1 MEKELDGDD
10 VILEIS
16 GGAEEKSNSSDPNG
30 EMKDEEIEKQ
40 ESGSFKRYLDPPPL
54 VTIIPPL
61 QSNQDAGLRSRK
73 KEPSFKRSGP
83 STIEIS
89 NTNPVAVMKAEDTTK
104 ISLAQSPYPKPKS
117 RIIEPVTP
125 PITPKTPL
133 LASPGDEDEDDEDV
147 YYTRI
152 LEANRTRK
160 RSKKVKV
167 WFLIEF
173 SLFIC
178 VTVVLI
184 LSTTVDK
191 FKKHIW
197 SLELWKWCV
206 LVLAI
211 FCGRL
216 FSEWFTYSIVFLIE
230 KEFLLKKKVLY
241 FVYSLQKSVRVF
253 IWLGLILL
261 TWGLLINHGV
271 HRSRNT
277 TKVLNYI
284 TRGIASTL
292 VGAAAWVLK
301 TLFVKLLASKF
312 HVKIFFDRIQ
322 ENIFHQYVLQTL
334 SGPPLMGDSES
345 MPPSR
350 QLSFKNSKNESGG
363 QKKEKVV
370 DVQKLQK
377 MKRGKVSAWT
387 MKGLMKIISK
397 SGFSTLSNALDE
409 SEDTAKGNEQK
420 EGTINCESE
429 AQEAG
434 YVIFRNVAKH
444 GHKYIEESDLLRFMR
459 VEDVKKVLPL
469 FEGAV
474 ETGKIKKKIFSNWV
488 VNVYKER
495 KFLALSLNDTKTAIE
510 ELNKLVSGLTLFV
523 LIIVWLL
530 LMGIATTEVLLFI
543 SSQLLLGVFMFG
555 TSAKTAFEAIIFVF
569 VMHPFDVGDRC
580 VVDGVQVVVEEVNI
594 LTTVFLRYDNEKIY
608 YPNSILATKAIS
620 NFNRSPEMSDSV
632 EFDLDVSTSVEN
644 ILALKAK
651 IKAKQAMKV
660 DVFGIDNEGRISNF
674 NLSTGD
680 LIPGLYIDSK
690 PQLWRPKH
698 SVRVREIEDVN
709 KMKMSLYV
717 THTINFQNYDEK
729 SDRRSNLVM
738 ELKNIFEELGIK
750 YHLLPQEVLIRYV
763 GSASPPASTATRLS

>member
-10 VILEIS
+10 VIVEIA
-16 GGAEEKSNSSDPNG
+16 GAEENSNSNDPNG
-30 EMKDEEIEKQ
+30 ETKVDEGTEKQ
-40 ESGSFKRYLDPPPL
+40 ESGSYSFKKYFEPPV
-54 VTIIPPL
+54 VTIQTV
-61 QSNQDAGLRSRK
+61 QSNQDPGLRSRK
-73 KEPSFKRSGP
+73 KVPSFTG
-83 STIEIS
+83 STLEVS
-89 NTNPVAVMKAEDTTK
+89 NTNPVVALKADEDTGRR
-104 ISLAQSPYPKPKS
+104 SLTQSPYPKAKS
-117 RIIEPVTP
+117 RIIEPVIPTNRKLENDKVDTSGSPLDNTNPPKVTP

-133 LASPGDEDEDDEDV
+133 LMSQGEEDDDDDA
-147 YYTRI
+147 YFTKI
-152 LEANRTRK
+152 IEANKTGK
-160 RSKKVKV
+160 RSKKMKV
-167 WFLIEF
+167 WFFIEIG
-173 SLFIC
+173 LFVCI
-178 VTVVLI
+178 TVVLI
-184 LSTTVDK
+184 LSTTMNK
-191 FKKHIW
+191 LNKEIW

-206 LVLAI
+206 LVLVI

-216 FSEWFTYSIVFLIE
+216 FSEWFTNTVVFLIE

-241 FVYSLQKSVRVF
+241 FVYSLQKSVRFF
-253 IWLGLILL
+253 IWIGLILL
-261 TWGLLINHGV
+261 TWGLLISRGV
-271 HRSRNT
+271 HRSRDT

-292 VGAAAWVLK
+292 VGAGAWILK

-345 MPPSR
+345 IPSR
-350 QLSFKNSKNESGG
+350 QLSFKSSKNEKGE
-363 QKKEKVV
+363 QKKENII

-377 MKRGKVSAWT
+377 TKREKVSAWT
-387 MKGLMKIISK
+387 MKGLIKMISK
-397 SGFSTLSNALDE
+397 SGLSTLSNALDQ
-409 SEDTAKGNEQK
+409 SEDAAEQDEEK
-420 EGTINCESE
+420 DGTITCEWE
-429 AQEAG
+429 AQIAG
-434 YVIFRNVAKH
+434 NAIFRNIARH
-444 GHKYIEESDLLRFMR
+444 GHKYIEENDLMRFLSKD
-459 VEDVKKVLPL
+459 DVKKVLPL

-474 ETGKIKKKIFSNWV
+474 ETGRIKKKSFSNWV

-495 KFLALSLNDTKTAIE
+495 KFLALSLKDTKTAIE
-510 ELNKLVSGLTLFV
+510 ELNRLVSGLVLFV

-580 VVDGVQVVVEEVNI
+580 VIDGVQVVVEEVNI

-608 YPNSILATKAIS
+608 YPNSVLATKAIS
-620 NFNRSPEMSDSV
+620 NFNRSPEMTDSV
-632 EFDLDVSTSVEN
+632 EFDLDVSTSMEN

-651 IKAKQAMKV
+651 IKM
-660 DVFGIDNEGRISNF
+660 
-674 NLSTGD
+674 
-680 LIPGLYIDSK
+680 YIDSK

-717 THTINFQNYDEK
+717 THTINFQNYEEK
-729 SDRRSNLVM
+729 SDRRSNLVL

-750 YHLLPQEVLIRYV
+750 YHLLPQEVVIRY
-763 GSASPPASTATRLS
+763 ASPSATRLT

>member
-30 EMKDEEIEKQ
+30 EMKDEGIEKQ

-54 VTIIPPL
+54 VTIIPPV

-73 KEPSFKRSGP
+73 KEPSFKGSGP

-89 NTNPVAVMKAEDTTK
+89 NTNSVAVMKAEDNTK

-271 HRSRNT
+271 PRSRNT

-334 SGPPLMGDSES
+334 SGPPLMEDSES

-594 LTTVFLRYDNEKIY
+594 LTTAFLRYDNEKIY

-651 IKAKQAMKV
+651 IKA
-660 DVFGIDNEGRISNF
+660 
-674 NLSTGD
+674 
-680 LIPGLYIDSK
+680 YIDSK

>member
-1 MEKELDGDD
+1 MEKELDGGD
-10 VILEIS
+10 VIVEIS
-16 GGAEEKSNSSDPNG
+16 GAEEKSNSSDPNG
-30 EMKDEEIEKQ
+30 EMKVEGIQKQ
-40 ESGSFKRYLDPPPL
+40 ESGSVSFKKYLDPPV
-54 VTIIPPL
+54 VTIPVQPV
-61 QSNQDAGLRSRK
+61 QSNQDPGLKSRK
-73 KEPSFKRSGP
+73 KVPSFTG
-83 STIEIS
+83 STVEIP
-89 NTNPVAVMKAEDTTK
+89 NINPVAVLKADEDTNRRP
-104 ISLAQSPYPKPKS
+104 LAQSPYPKAKS
-117 RIIEPVTP
+117 RIIEPVIPINRKVENDKVDTSGVPSEKTDLPKVTP

-133 LASPGDEDEDDEDV
+133 LVSQEEEDDDEDA
-147 YYTRI
+147 YFTKI
-152 LEANRTRK
+152 IQTNQTRK
-160 RSKKVKV
+160 RSKKIKV
-167 WFLIEF
+167 WFFIEI
-173 SLFIC
+173 SLFVCI
-178 VTVVLI
+178 TVVLI
-184 LSTTVDK
+184 LSRTVDK
-191 FKKHIW
+191 LNKEIW
-197 SLELWKWCV
+197 SLKLWKWCV
-206 LVLAI
+206 LVLVI

-216 FSEWFTYSIVFLIE
+216 FSEWFTNTIVFLIE

-261 TWGLLINHGV
+261 TWGLLINRGV
-271 HRSRNT
+271 HRSRDT

-292 VGAAAWVLK
+292 VGAGAWILK

-334 SGPPLMGDSES
+334 SGPPLMEDSES
-345 MPPSR
+345 IPSR
-350 QLSFKNSKNESGG
+350 QLSFKSSKNERGE
-363 QKKEKVV
+363 QKKEKII
-370 DVQKLQK
+370 DVQKLQNT
-377 MKRGKVSAWT
+377 KRGKVSAWT
-387 MKGLMKIISK
+387 MKGLIKIISK
-397 SGFSTLSNALDE
+397 SGLSTLSNALDE
-409 SEDTAKGNEQK
+409 SEDAAERDEEKD
-420 EGTINCESE
+420 GTITCEQE
-429 AQEAG
+429 AQNAG
-434 YVIFRNVAKH
+434 YAIFRNVAKH
-444 GHKYIEESDLLRFMR
+444 GHKYIEENDLLRFMSKD
-459 VEDVKKVLPL
+459 DVKKVLPL

-474 ETGKIKKKIFSNWV
+474 ETGKIKKKSFSNWV

-495 KFLALSLNDTKTAIE
+495 KFLAFSLKDTKTAIE

-580 VVDGVQVVVEEVNI
+580 VIDGVQVVVEEVNI

-651 IKAKQAMKV
+651 IKM
-660 DVFGIDNEGRISNF
+660 
-674 NLSTGD
+674 
-680 LIPGLYIDSK
+680 YIDSK

-709 KMKMSLYV
+709 KMKMCLYV
-717 THTINFQNYDEK
+717 THTINFQNYEEK

-738 ELKNIFEELGIK
+738 ELKNIFEALGIK

-763 GSASPPASTATRLS
+763 GSASPPATTVTRLS

>member
-10 VILEIS
+10 VIVEIS
-16 GGAEEKSNSSDPNG
+16 GGEEKANSSDPNG
-30 EMKDEEIEKQ
+30 ETKVEAVEKQ
-40 ESGSFKRYLDPPPL
+40 ESESGSYSFKKYLDPPPL
-54 VTIIPPL
+54 VAPIPPVV
-61 QSNQDAGLRSRK
+61 QTNQDAGLRPRK
-73 KEPSFKRSGP
+73 KVPSFTGSGP

-89 NTNPVAVMKAEDTTK
+89 NITPVEAVKADADTNR
-104 ISLAQSPYPKPKS
+104 ISLAQSPYPKAKS
-117 RIIEPVTP
+117 RIIEPVAPINRKVESDKVDMDPAEKITNTP
-125 PITPKTPL
+125 KVSTPITPRTPL
-133 LASPGDEDEDDEDV
+133 LMSQGEEDDDDV
-147 YYTRI
+147 YYTRAI
-152 LEANRTRK
+152 EANRTGK

-167 WFLIEF
+167 LFAIEF
-173 SLFIC
+173 SLFVCIM
-178 VTVVLI
+178 VVLI
-184 LSTTVDK
+184 LSLTVNK
-191 FKKHIW
+191 FKKDIW
-197 SLELWKWCV
+197 SLGLWRWCV
-206 LVLAI
+206 LVLAM

-216 FSEWFTYSIVFLIE
+216 LSEWFTNTVVFLIE

-253 IWLGLILL
+253 IWIGLILL

-271 HRSRNT
+271 DRSRDT

-292 VGAAAWVLK
+292 VGAAAWILK
-301 TLFVKLLASKF
+301 TLFVKILASSF

-334 SGPPLMGDSES
+334 SGPPLMEDSES
-345 MPPSR
+345 IPSR
-350 QLSFKNSKNESGG
+350 QLSFKSSKNGKGE

-387 MKGLMKIISK
+387 MRGLMKIINK
-397 SGFSTLSNALDE
+397 SGLSTLSNALDE
-409 SEDTAKGNEQK
+409 SEDAAEGDEQK
-420 EGTINCESE
+420 DGTITCEWE
-429 AQEAG
+429 AQNAG
-434 YVIFRNVAKH
+434 YVIFSNVAKH
-444 GHKYIEESDLLRFMR
+444 GHKYIEENDLLRFMSK
-459 VEDVKKVLPL
+459 DDLKKVLPL

-474 ETGKIKKKIFSNWV
+474 ETGKIKKKAFSNWV
-488 VNVYKER
+488 VSVYKER

-608 YPNSILATKAIS
+608 YPNAILATKAIS
-620 NFNRSPEMSDSV
+620 NFNRSPEMADSV
-632 EFDLDVSTSVEN
+632 EFDLDVSTSVEK

-660 DVFGIDNEGRISNF
+660 DVLGLDNKGRIS
-674 NLSTGD
+674 D
-680 LIPGLYIDSK
+680 LTY
-690 PQLWRPKH
+690 
-698 SVRVREIEDVN
+698 
-709 KMKMSLYV
+709 
-717 THTINFQNYDEK
+717 
-729 SDRRSNLVM
+729 
-738 ELKNIFEELGIK
+738 
-750 YHLLPQEVLIRYV
+750 
-763 GSASPPASTATRLS
+763 RLET

>member
-1 MEKELDGDD
+1 MEGRELDGED
-10 VILEIS
+10 VIVEIS
-16 GGAEEKSNSSDPNG
+16 GAEEKSNFSDPNG
-30 EMKDEEIEKQ
+30 AMKVEGIEKQ
-40 ESGSFKRYLDPPPL
+40 ESGGSYSFKKYLDPPPP
-54 VTIIPPL
+54 VTIQPV
-61 QSNQDAGLRSRK
+61 QTNQLDPGLRSRK
-73 KEPSFKRSGP
+73 KVPSFKGLGP
-83 STIEIS
+83 SNIEIS
-89 NTNPVAVMKAEDTTK
+89 NVNPVTVLKVDEDTNRRL
-104 ISLAQSPYPKPKS
+104 LAQSPYPKAKS
-117 RIIEPVTP
+117 RIIEPVVHSTRKLENDKVDTSGPPSVNTIPPKAVTP
-125 PITPKTPL
+125 PITPRTPL
-133 LASPGDEDEDDEDV
+133 LVSQGEEDDDDDDDL
-147 YYTRI
+147 YFTNI
-152 LEANRTRK
+152 IEANQTRK
-160 RSKKVKV
+160 RSKKIKV
-167 WFLIEF
+167 WFFIEF
-173 SLFIC
+173 SLFVCI
-178 VTVVLI
+178 TVVLI
-184 LSTTVDK
+184 LSATLHK
-191 FKKHIW
+191 MNKRIW

-206 LVLAI
+206 LVLVI

-216 FSEWFTYSIVFLIE
+216 FSEWFTNTVVFLIE

-261 TWGLLINHGV
+261 TWGLLINRGV
-271 HRSRNT
+271 QRSRDT

-292 VGAAAWVLK
+292 VGAAAWILK
-301 TLFVKLLASKF
+301 TLFVKLLASSF

-345 MPPSR
+345 TPSR
-350 QLSFKNSKNESGG
+350 QLSFKSSKTERGK
-363 QKKEKVV
+363 QKKEKII

-377 MKRGKVSAWT
+377 TKRGKVSAWT

-397 SGFSTLSNALDE
+397 SGLSTLSNALDE
-409 SEDTAKGNEQK
+409 TDDAAEGDGEKD
-420 EGTINCESE
+420 GTITCEWE
-429 AQEAG
+429 AQNAG
-434 YVIFRNVAKH
+434 YATFRNVAKH
-444 GHKYIEESDLLRFMR
+444 GHKYIEEKDLLRFMTKD
-459 VEDVKKVLPL
+459 DVKKVLPL

-474 ETGKIKKKIFSNWV
+474 ETGKIKKKSFSNWV

-495 KFLALSLNDTKTAIE
+495 KFLGLSLNDTKTAIE

-580 VVDGVQVVVEEVNI
+580 VIDGVQVVVEEVNI

-651 IKAKQAMKV
+651 IKT
-660 DVFGIDNEGRISNF
+660 R
-674 NLSTGD
+674 
-680 LIPGLYIDSK
+680 YIDSK

-709 KMKMSLYV
+709 KMKMCLYV
-717 THTINFQNYDEK
+717 THTINFQNYEEK
-729 SDRRSNLVM
+729 SDRRSNLVL
-738 ELKNIFEELGIK
+738 ELKNMFEELGIK
-750 YHLLPQEVLIRYV
+750 YHLLPQEVVIRY
-763 GSASPPASTATRLS
+763 ASPPTTTATRLS